1 MLALLVAA
9 GQLCPAIEVNAAF
22 EPPSSTITAFEL
34 FTQPAVN
41 NDFAYGP
48 VVTTLPVIDALA
60 YGPVV
65 TTPPVIDALAYGPVV
80 TTPPVIDALAYGP
93 VAPTLPANN
102 GLTYGAALPNLAS
115 LVPRAGLQLSEVIQ
129 LPLLVEWFLLSSASY
144 PTHPRQSFVP

>member
-48 VVTTLPVIDALA
+48 VVTTL
-60 YGPVV
+60 
-65 TTPPVIDALAYGPVV
+65 PVIDALAYGPVV

-144 PTHPRQSFVP
+144 PTHPRQCFVP

>member
-48 VVTTLPVIDALA
+48 VVTTL
-60 YGPVV
+60 
-65 TTPPVIDALAYGPVV
+65 PVIDALAYGPVV